1 MCSVGRARSGYPTLR
16 AFHLSTFLSPT
27 DRKPVPSMLDRVQ
40 GSLDMMILK
49 TLMNGTMH
57 GWGIA
62 HHIRLRSRDALEV
75 RQGALYP
82 ALHRLADAGLVRGEW
97 GTSDNNRRA
106 RFYAI
111 TAAGRKHLA
120 AEMADWK
127 SFVEVVSLVMELA

>member
-1 MCSVGRARSGYPTLR
+1 M
-16 AFHLSTFLSPT
+16 
-27 DRKPVPSMLDRVQ
+27 PSMLDRVQ

-62 HHIRLRSRDALEV
+62 HHIRLRSREALEV

-82 ALHRLADAGLVRGEW
+82 ALHRLEDAGLVRSEW

-120 AEMADWK
+120 AETDDWK
-127 SFVEVVSLVMELA
+127 SFVQVVSLVMELA

>member
-1 MCSVGRARSGYPTLR
+1 
-16 AFHLSTFLSPT
+16 
-27 DRKPVPSMLDRVQ
+27 MLDRVQ

-82 ALHRLADAGLVRGEW
+82 ALHRLEDSGLVRSEW

-111 TAAGRKHLA
+111 TAAGKKHLA
-120 AEMADWK
+120 TETADWK
-127 SFVEVVSLVMELA
+127 SFVHVVSLVMELA

>member
-1 MCSVGRARSGYPTLR
+1 
-16 AFHLSTFLSPT
+16 
-27 DRKPVPSMLDRVQ
+27 MLDRVQ

-82 ALHRLADAGLVRGEW
+82 ALHRLEDAGLVRSEW

-106 RFYAI
+106 RFYSL
-111 TAAGRKHLA
+111 TAAGRRQLA
-120 AEMADWK
+120 RESARWDRTAAMMARLLRG
-127 SFVEVVSLVMELA
+127 EGA

>member
-1 MCSVGRARSGYPTLR
+1 M
-16 AFHLSTFLSPT
+16 
-27 DRKPVPSMLDRVQ
+27 PSMLDRVQ

-49 TLMNGTMH
+49 TLMNGAMH

-62 HHIRLRSRDALEV
+62 HHIRLRSREALEV

-82 ALHRLADAGLVRGEW
+82 ALHRLEDAGLVRSEW

-111 TAAGRKHLA
+111 TAAGKKHLA
-120 AEMADWK
+120 TETADWK
-127 SFVEVVSLVMELA
+127 SFVHVVSLVMELA

>member
-1 MCSVGRARSGYPTLR
+1 
-16 AFHLSTFLSPT
+16 
-27 DRKPVPSMLDRVQ
+27 MLDRVQ

-82 ALHRLADAGLVRGEW
+82 ALHRLEDGGLVRSEW

-111 TAAGRKHLA
+111 TAAGKKQLA
-120 AEMADWK
+120 AETADWK
-127 SFVEVVSLVMELA
+127 SFVQVVSLVMELA

>member
-1 MCSVGRARSGYPTLR
+1 M
-16 AFHLSTFLSPT
+16 
-27 DRKPVPSMLDRVQ
+27 PSMLDRVQ

-82 ALHRLADAGLVRGEW
+82 ALHRLEDAGLVRGDW

-111 TAAGRKHLA
+111 TAAGRRHLA
-120 AEMADWK
+120 AETADWK

>member
-1 MCSVGRARSGYPTLR
+1 M
-16 AFHLSTFLSPT
+16 
-27 DRKPVPSMLDRVQ
+27 PSMLDRVQ

-82 ALHRLADAGLVRGEW
+82 ALHRLEDAGLVRSEW

-111 TAAGRKHLA
+111 TAAGKKHLA
-120 AEMADWK
+120 TETADWK
-127 SFVEVVSLVMELA
+127 SFVHVVSLVMELA

>member
-1 MCSVGRARSGYPTLR
+1 M
-16 AFHLSTFLSPT
+16 
-27 DRKPVPSMLDRVQ
+27 PSMLDRVQ

-82 ALHRLADAGLVRGEW
+82 ALHRLEDAGLVRGDW

-111 TAAGRKHLA
+111 TAAGRRRLA
-120 AEMADWK
+120 AETADWK

>member
-1 MCSVGRARSGYPTLR
+1 MA
-16 AFHLSTFLSPT
+16 
-27 DRKPVPSMLDRVQ
+27 SMLDRVQ

-82 ALHRLADAGLVRGEW
+82 ALHRLEDGGLVRGEW

-111 TAAGRKHLA
+111 TAAGRRRLA
-120 AEMADWK
+120 AEKKAWDQM
-127 SFVEVVSLVMELA
+127 VSVIHTLFEDPA